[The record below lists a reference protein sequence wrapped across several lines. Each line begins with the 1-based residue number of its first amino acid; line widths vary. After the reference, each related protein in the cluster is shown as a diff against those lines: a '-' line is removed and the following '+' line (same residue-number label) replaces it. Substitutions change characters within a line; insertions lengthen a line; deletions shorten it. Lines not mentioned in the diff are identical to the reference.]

1 MAETQVERRAASR
14 VRVSAGITVRH
25 MRRQLPGTARDISES
40 GVFLTTEAAIE
51 AGDDIELIL
60 QVPEG
65 MKTRAGRW
73 VAWQGKVVRVER
85 AGGPGPAGIAAAIVN
100 CEPVEIVE

>member
-40 GVFLTTEAAIE
+40 GEYE
-51 AGDDIELIL
+51 PG
-60 QVPEG
+60 
-65 MKTRAGRW
+65 RATI
-73 VAWQGKVVRVER
+73 
-85 AGGPGPAGIAAAIVN
+85 GGSTAN
-100 CEPVEIVE
+100 KRQ